1 MSHERTIGVAVG
13 QGEQKKGKREINIPS
28 VDKKGKPYANE
39 KAAIY
44 AYFGSGKEGMLNRA
58 MGRKKSP
65 NRKKVTKSYKDRKT
79 AEEAAKERSRAADKT
94 HNPDGTK
101 RVRIKTDLAIKKR
114 NK

>member
-1 MSHERTIGVAVG
+1 MSHELTIGISVG
-13 QGEQKKGKREINIPS
+13 QGEQKKGRREINIPS
-28 VDKKGKPYANE
+28 VDKKGKPYATD
-39 KAAIY
+39 KAAID

-79 AEEAAKERSRAADKT
+79 AEKAAKERSEAAGKT
-94 HNPDGTK
+94 HNRDGTK